1 MYGVGK
7 KLTQK
12 AEFSK
17 LSKGLAIS
25 LMIAIG
31 IGFHNLG
38 EGLAVGAAI
47 ALGEVALSTFLI
59 VGFALIIQLKV

>member
-1 MYGVGK
+1 MS
-7 KLTQK
+7 Q
-12 AEFSK
+12 
-17 LSKGLAIS
+17 GLAIS

-59 VGFALIIQLKV
+59 IGKTIY